1 MSLRVVFR
9 ADASRQIGTGH
20 VMRCLTLARR
30 LRANGAQCRFV
41 CREHEGHLVEFI
53 RAEGFLVHPLVGTT
67 RKAPEGG
74 LAHAAWLGVS
84 QVEDARQTREALGE
98 DIPDWLVVD
107 HYGLDARWEAL
118 IPARAK
124 LVIDDL
130 ADRTHQCDLL
140 LDQTLGRAAADYQ
153 DLVPP
158 GCRVLA
164 GSSYALL
171 RPEFA
176 EMREASLQ
184 RRAGAELRQIL
195 VTMGGVDQFNV
206 TETVLDVL
214 DACPALEPGCRIS
227 VVMGSTAQW
236 LDAVRA
242 RAAVMRLPTEVAVGV
257 SDMAARMAASDLAIG
272 AAGSTS
278 WERCCLGL
286 PTAMV
291 VLADN
296 QVPSASALREAGAA
310 RLVGGPA
317 DVGEQLPGVLAAF
330 SNSEVLRQAVQAASE
345 VCDGQGVQRLV
356 SLMEAFLTQEQ
367 NGDRV
372 RRMREDDLA
381 LVLSWRNHPEIRKY
395 MYTTHE
401 IGLAEHTAWFS
412 HASQNPAKHLLI
424 FETDGV
430 PAGFSNL
437 SVQAS
442 GGVADWGFYIAPDAP
457 RGMGRRLG
465 KAVLDY
471 AFGPA
476 ALHKVAGQALAFNE
490 RSIKFHEG
498 LGFVREGVL
507 RDQHFD
513 GERYHSIVAFG
524 MLRHEWHSL

>member
-1 MSLRVVFR
+1 MSLQVVFR

-20 VMRCLTLARR
+20 VMRCLTLARC
-30 LRANGAQCRFV
+30 LRAKGAQCRFV
-41 CREHEGHLVEFI
+41 CREHEGHLIEFI
-53 RAEGFLVHPLVGTT
+53 RAEGFPVHVLGAA
-67 RKAPEGG
+67 KQEALEGG

-84 QVEDARQTREALGE
+84 QAEDARQTRAALGSQR
-98 DIPDWLVVD
+98 PDWLVVD
-107 HYGLDARWEAL
+107 HYGLDAQWEAS
-118 IPARAK
+118 IPAHAR

-130 ADRTHQCDLL
+130 ADRVHQCDLL
-140 LDQTLGRAAADYQ
+140 LDQTLGRVAADYQ
-153 DLVPP
+153 DLVPSR
-158 GCRVLA
+158 CEVLA
-164 GSSYALL
+164 GTSYALL

-176 EMREASLQ
+176 EMRESSLQ
-184 RRAGAELRQIL
+184 RRTHAELRQIL

-214 DACPALEPGCRIS
+214 DASQVMTPDCRIT

-236 LDAVRA
+236 LDAVRR
-242 RAAVMRLPTEVAVGV
+242 RAGAMRVPTEVAVGV

-296 QVPSASALREAGAA
+296 QVPSARALSEAGAA
-310 RLVGGPA
+310 RLIGGPA
-317 DVGEQLPGVLAAF
+317 EVGEQLPAVLAAY
-330 SNSEVLRQAVQAASE
+330 SKTDVLRQAIQAAGK
-345 VCDGQGVQRLV
+345 VCDGQGAQRLV
-356 SLMEAFLTQEQ
+356 SLMEAFVTQEQ
-367 NGDRV
+367 SRDRV
-372 RRMREDDLA
+372 RPMREDDLA
-381 LVLSWRNHPEIRKY
+381 LVLSWRNHPEIRRY

-424 FETDGV
+424 FEADGV

-437 SVQAS
+437 SVQAC

-476 ALHKVAGQALAFNE
+476 TLHKVAGQALAFNE